1 MTGRTQP
8 SSHGPEPPRR
18 DRPEPPRR
26 DRPEPPRRDDVPA
39 GIDPFGIPREGAGRD
54 AFVMTLALCLAL
66 LGLIFTLG
74 YAVFHSLGG

>member
-1 MTGRTQP
+1 MTDRPQP
-8 SSHGPEPPRR
+8 SPRGPEPPRS
-18 DRPEPPRR
+18 
-26 DRPEPPRRDDVPA
+26 DRPEPPRRDDVPP